1 MGRIFILAG
10 ISTVVYVYSAHN
22 MSVILAVVGFF
33 LLTVGVTLYFFTD
46 LKWK

>member
-10 ISTVVYVYSAHN
+10 IITVVYIYYAHN
-22 MSVILAVVGFF
+22 MSVILAVVALS
-33 LLTVGVTLYFFTD
+33 LLTVGVTLYFFTN